1 MKAITM
7 YNEVWKEIE
16 NTNGRYLISNT
27 GKVWSVKRNKCL
39 TPKIDRYGYKTVLLW
54 IDYDTKIYTTIH
66 RLVAKAFCEN
76 PFGLNIV
83 NHKDLNKLNN
93 NADNL
98 EWCTV
103 KDNVQHWY
111 MNDINAEKNLKE
123 YQLHSIEANSHTIK
137 VWQNGVYIGVF
148 TSKQQCAKELNISEK
163 TIYNAIRNKHKNK
176 RGYVFE
182 LIENPKYKNN
192 AYKKRILS
200 ERG

>member
-1 MKAITM
+1 M

-27 GKVWSVKRNKCL
+27 GKVWSVKRNKYL

-54 IDYDTKIYTTIH
+54 INYDTKIYTTIH

-192 AYKKRILS
+192 AYKKTHFIRKRVIAH
-200 ERG
+200 